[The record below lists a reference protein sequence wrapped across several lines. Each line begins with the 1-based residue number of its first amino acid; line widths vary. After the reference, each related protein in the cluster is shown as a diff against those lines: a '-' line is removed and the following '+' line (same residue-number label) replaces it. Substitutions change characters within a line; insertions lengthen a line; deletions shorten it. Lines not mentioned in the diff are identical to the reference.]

1 MMKEIP
7 GICQRWY
14 GDLSE
19 TNFPHPL
26 LFLGTFTHFQ
36 SHLYFIKLNFL
47 WEDSNLM
54 GKERRDRLQNMM
66 LLRKP

>member
-1 MMKEIP
+1 MKEIP
-7 GICQRWY
+7 GIGQRWY

-36 SHLYFIKLNFL
+36 YYIKLELSVGGQQFN
-47 WEDSNLM
+47 
-54 GKERRDRLQNMM
+54 GKDETGY
-66 LLRKP
+66 KT